1 MLAECYDDYKFLQCV
16 CGAGVYFAALVR
28 VNMGIRSCCACVFIY
43 FPKSSS
49 FQVCFCGLESTY
61 HTCHVVIVKMSS
73 HSIQRPAPSPSL
85 HHLHTHT
92 CVCTLLRSM
101 ELLISRVGSSAGVII
116 LLQMLG
122 LGWEP
127 KWCKEREG
135 NRRKASC
142 CHYSSTPL
150 HQLISSSL
158 PEAPPPPPPSPH

>member
-1 MLAECYDDYKFLQCV
+1 MLRWLQVFAVCVWSWCLLCCSRPCKHGNQVLLCLCFHLFPQIQQLPGVFLWTWINLPHLSCSYCEDVFTFDTTACSLSFSASSPHTRVCV
-16 CGAGVYFAALVR
+16 
-28 VNMGIRSCCACVFIY
+28 
-43 FPKSSS
+43 
-49 FQVCFCGLESTY
+49 
-61 HTCHVVIVKMSS
+61 
-73 HSIQRPAPSPSL
+73 
-85 HHLHTHT
+85 
-92 CVCTLLRSM
+92 LLRSM